1 MTDNNTA
8 LKKAGLKVTLPRLKI
23 LEVLQ
28 EPDNHHVSA
37 EDLYKRLIDMGITTG
52 TVLFIRKVA
61 PMGDPIEIRCRGYEL
76 SLRKDE
82 AKTIE
87 VRRVG

>member
-1 MTDNNTA
+1 MTLFDCQVGE
-8 LKKAGLKVTLPRLKI
+8 KA
-23 LEVLQ
+23 EVLG
-28 EPDNHHVSA
+28 VSGERA
-37 EDLYKRLIDMGITTG
+37 IRKRLIDMGITTG
-52 TVLFIRKVA
+52 TVLFVRKVA
-61 PMGDPIEIRCRGYEL
+61 PMGDPIVIRCRGYEL

>member
-1 MTDNNTA
+1 MTLFDCQVGG
-8 LKKAGLKVTLPRLKI
+8 KA
-23 LEVLQ
+23 EVLG
-28 EPDNHHVSA
+28 VSGERA
-37 EDLYKRLIDMGITTG
+37 IRKRLIEMGITTG

-76 SLRKDE
+76 SLRKEE

-87 VRRVG
+87 VRRIDR

>member
-1 MTDNNTA
+1 MTLFDCQVGE
-8 LKKAGLKVTLPRLKI
+8 KA
-23 LEVLQ
+23 EVLG
-28 EPDNHHVSA
+28 VSGERA
-37 EDLYKRLIDMGITTG
+37 IRKRLIDMGITTG

-61 PMGDPIEIRCRGYEL
+61 PMGDPIEILCRGYEL

>member
-1 MTDNNTA
+1 MTLFDCQVGE
-8 LKKAGLKVTLPRLKI
+8 KA
-23 LEVLQ
+23 EVLG
-28 EPDNHHVSA
+28 VSGERA
-37 EDLYKRLIDMGITTG
+37 IRKRLIDMGITTG
-52 TVLFIRKVA
+52 TVLFVRKVA
-61 PMGDPIEIRCRGYEL
+61 PMGDPIEIRGRGYEL

>member
-1 MTDNNTA
+1 MTLFDCQVGE
-8 LKKAGLKVTLPRLKI
+8 KA
-23 LEVLQ
+23 EVLG
-28 EPDNHHVSA
+28 VSGERA
-37 EDLYKRLIDMGITTG
+37 IRKRLIDMGIT